1 MLFRSGGPWKVVNS
15 YFRDRAYL
23 RKSPIE
29 DGILTFTDRDGAE
42 STSSGRRSRGAVGR
56 LPLIGTRS
64 A

>member
-1 MLFRSGGPWKVVNS
+1 VVNS
-15 YFRDRAYL
+15 YFRDRSYL

-29 DGILTFTDRDGAE
+29 DGILTFTDRAGAE
-42 STSSGRRSRGAVGR
+42 TTSSGGRARGAASR